1 MKKAFIKYKNI
12 IYSLAAAALIFF
24 AWLIAAA
31 LTGREIILPSPGAV
45 FDSLFKLF
53 ALPSFYGQVINTLL
67 RTLISFA
74 IALFTALI
82 LASLS
87 ALYKPLYRFLSPIIL
102 LLRSTPTISIILL
115 ALIWLKTQIAP
126 MFIAFLI
133 IFPALYAAAYGAI
146 INVDSSLVEMSKV
159 YKVSDKDM
167 LLKLYIPS
175 ILPALFF
182 SVKGNISLNLKIIIA
197 SEVLAQTQHSMGM
210 GMQISKIYLD
220 TPALMAWTVIAIVLS
235 WLLEAL
241 TEVIRKSVIRWKA

>member
-1 MKKAFIKYKNI
+1 MKKAFNKYKNI
-12 IYSLAAAALIFF
+12 IYPLSAAALIFA
-24 AWLIAAA
+24 AWLTMAA
-31 LTGREIILPSPGAV
+31 LAGREIILPSPRAV
-45 FDSLFKLF
+45 FSSLFKLF
-53 ALPSFYGQVINTLL
+53 ALPEFYTKILYTLL

-74 IALFTALI
+74 AALLLALI

-87 ALYKPLYRFLSPIIL
+87 ALYKPLYNFLSPIIL

-133 IFPALYAAAYGAI
+133 IFPALYAATYGAI

-159 YKVSDKDM
+159 YKVSNKDM

-197 SEVLAQTQHSMGM
+197 SEVLAQTQNSMGM
-210 GMQISKIYLD
+210 GMQRSQIYLD
-220 TPALMAWTVIAIVLS
+220 TPALMAWTVVAIILS

-241 TEVIRKSVIRWKA
+241 TKVIKKSVIRWNV